1 MARATATFGGAAAE
15 AAETTAGKMAILK
28 ARMSDMAEDI
38 GRVLIP
44 FVEKAA
50 EWFGKLADSFERLT
64 PHQREMAVQFGLIA
78 AAAGP
83 VLSILGRLTSAAGAL
98 LKVWAPLKAMLM
110 ATEATGFFQAGKWTA
125 SASGIGRF
133 AAVLGP
139 VAAAIAAAI
148 AAVGAGFYVLY
159 QHSESFRNAVNELG
173 AALKDAFQAALP
185 QLAVLGFADVR
196 ARGTTYRVFSMQTRG
211 LVIQVAQDMAA
222 RQHMAGTLALRT
234 VAPVALMAPLLM
246 LVVWWVVSR
255 SLAPVARVRTQ
266 VASRQADDLSPVSE
280 EKLPDEVRPLV
291 QELNLLFDRVR
302 QAFEAQKHFVADAA
316 HELRSPLAALKL
328 QVQGLQRASDDG
340 ARELAIGR
348 LVAGIDRAT
357 RLVEQMLAL
366 ARHEASMAAGAPP
379 EPVVLAEVARLAVS
393 DAVAAAQARRIDIGI
408 ARADEGATVKG
419 QSEALR
425 MLLRNL
431 LENAVK
437 YTPEEG
443 RVDIAIARLDD
454 AVELSVDDSGP
465 GLPPT
470 ERERVLDRFY
480 RSGEPQAPGSGLGLS
495 IVKSIAELH
504 GASVAL
510 DASPSLGGLR
520 VVVRFPTRA

>member
-1 MARATATFGGAAAE
+1 
-15 AAETTAGKMAILK
+15 
-28 ARMSDMAEDI
+28 MSGVM
-38 GRVLIP
+38 
-44 FVEKAA
+44 
-50 EWFGKLADSFERLT
+50 
-64 PHQREMAVQFGLIA
+64 GLIA
-78 AAAGP
+78 RMTGSLRARLLWFLLAAI
-83 VLSILGRLTSAAGAL
+83 VLAAGAQAL
-98 LKVWAPLKAMLM
+98 VAYRTVLKEADEIFDYHMQQM
-110 ATEATGFFQAGKWTA
+110 ALSLRAGLPP
-125 SASGIGRF
+125 S
-133 AAVLGP
+133 
-139 VAAAIAAAI
+139 
-148 AAVGAGFYVLY
+148 AAVGGLGGAEQNFDFVVQVWTADGVRIF
-159 QHSESFRNAVNELG
+159 ESA
-173 AALKDAFQAALP
+173 DQAALP